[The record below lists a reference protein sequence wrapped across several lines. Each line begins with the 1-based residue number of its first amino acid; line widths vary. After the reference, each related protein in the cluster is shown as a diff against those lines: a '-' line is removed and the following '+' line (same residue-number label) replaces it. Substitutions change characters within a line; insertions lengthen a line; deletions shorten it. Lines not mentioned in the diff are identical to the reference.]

1 MSSNTCN
8 INTFILIVLVI
19 LIITYTDNIF
29 INLPVL
35 KKLFTDSLNYILLI
49 VLIFLIIMI
58 DMPSGII
65 LAFVILY
72 LSVYVNYN
80 NKKVKF
86 NDVNTSINTENQ
98 SNQQY
103 QTHQP
108 YQTQQS
114 FDNILTNT
122 LTPPLSESEFIYNN
136 TKPFPNKNI
145 FPFEPVPQEDINK
158 MSSNQE
164 GCGLKESF
172 DPDYITRVGL
182 PSRDGFDITGC
193 RYDFKNSPQNT
204 TKYGPPLAQCSTY
217 SGEQA
222 KTCGTVFYPLNA

>member
-86 NDVNTSINTENQ
+86 NDVNTSINTENH
-98 SNQQY
+98 SNQQ
-103 QTHQP
+103 

-114 FDNILTNT
+114 FDNILTNTLTNT

-222 KTCGTVFYPLNA
+222 KSCGTVFYPLNA